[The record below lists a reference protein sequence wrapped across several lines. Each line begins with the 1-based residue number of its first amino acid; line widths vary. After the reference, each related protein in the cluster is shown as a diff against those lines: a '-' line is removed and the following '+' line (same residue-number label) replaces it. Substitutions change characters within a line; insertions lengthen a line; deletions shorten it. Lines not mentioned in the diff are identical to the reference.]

1 MKNEIQE
8 YLSKMR
14 DSNIEKYNSILIRD
28 KDSILSSSL
37 KEHYQHM
44 KDFFEIYNIELNKT
58 YFIEA
63 AILTYRM
70 IILIE
75 EKEKKSISK
84 KNFKNTINEMNSILD
99 TLNIYESNQ
108 GYTKMK
114 KRNELLLKQFDK
126 YLNEEILKESIE
138 NFFTDITCIKL
149 PTVNNII
156 SLFQQNI
163 KTLMKDTLSISN
175 QEREEAVLNLSRN
188 LFNKINFTKD
198 LKYKKIILGENTLK
212 YEYEGEIQIKKEEI
226 FILIK
231 P

>member
-8 YLSKMR
+8 YLIKMR
-14 DSNIEKYNSILIRD
+14 DGNIEKYNSILIRD

-44 KDFFEIYNIELNKT
+44 KDFFEIYNIELDQT
-58 YFIEA
+58 YFIEVLV
-63 AILTYRM
+63 IYYKM
-70 IILIE
+70 IIIIE
-75 EKEKKSISK
+75 EKEKKTIK
-84 KNFKNTINEMNSILD
+84 EKNFKNTINEMNSILD

-114 KRNELLLKQFDK
+114 KRNELLLKQFNK

-163 KTLMKDTLSISN
+163 KTLMKYSLSISN

-188 LFNKINFTKD
+188 LFNKTNFTKD
-198 LKYKKIILGENTLK
+198 FRYKKIILDKNILEYK
-212 YEYEGEIQIKKEEI
+212 YESNIKIKKEEI
-226 FILIK
+226 FTLIK
-231 P
+231 S

>member
-8 YLSKMR
+8 YVLKIR
-14 DSNIEKYNSILIRD
+14 DGNIEKYNSIYKRD
-28 KDSILSSSL
+28 KDSVLSSSL

-44 KDFFEIYNIELNKT
+44 KDFFEIYNIELNQF

-63 AILTYRM
+63 AILAYRI

-163 KTLMKDTLSISN
+163 KILMNETLSISN

-188 LFNKINFTKD
+188 LFNKTNFTKD
-198 LKYKKIILGENTLK
+198 FRYKKIILDKNILEYQ
-212 YEYEGEIQIKKEEI
+212 YESNIKIKKEEI
-226 FILIK
+226 FTLIK
-231 P
+231 S

>member
-1 MKNEIQE
+1 
-8 YLSKMR
+8 
-14 DSNIEKYNSILIRD
+14 
-28 KDSILSSSL
+28 
-37 KEHYQHM
+37 M
-44 KDFFEIYNIELNKT
+44 KDFFEIYNIELNKK

-63 AILTYRM
+63 AILAYRM